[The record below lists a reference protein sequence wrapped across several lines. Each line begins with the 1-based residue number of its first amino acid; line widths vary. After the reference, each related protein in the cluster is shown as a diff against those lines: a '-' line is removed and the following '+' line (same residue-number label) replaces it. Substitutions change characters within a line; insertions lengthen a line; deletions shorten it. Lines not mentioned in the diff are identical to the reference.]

1 MKSHLVILVA
11 LLVIIAGCTTQTPV
25 EEQQVEV
32 VEEPAIEEPVVMVEP
47 AQGSSSSIDITRKA
61 FVPAELRVKLGTVVT
76 WVNKDTIGHT
86 VSFRG
91 ATGYSQYSG
100 IVPAGKTMEV
110 VFNDVGEFPYINGA
124 LGIQGTV
131 IVEE

>member
-1 MKSHLVILVA
+1 MRSHLVILLA
-11 LLVIIAGCTTQTPV
+11 LLVILAGCV
-25 EEQQVEV
+25 EAPIEEAPAEV
-32 VEEPAIEEPVVMVEP
+32 PAEEPMEEYVP
-47 AQGSSSSIDITRKA
+47 ASSGTVDITRKA
-61 FVPAELRVKLGTVVT
+61 FVPEELRVKLGSVVT
-76 WVNKDTIGHT
+76 WINKDTIGHT

-91 ATGYSQYSG
+91 ATGYSRYSG
-100 IVPAGKTMEV
+100 VVPAGKTLEV

>member
-1 MKSHLVILVA
+1 MKSHLIIMLV
-11 LLVIIAGCTTQTPV
+11 LLIAIAGCGETPVAEEPVAPV
-25 EEQQVEV
+25 EEII
-32 VEEPAIEEPVVMVEP
+32 EEPAVEEVPVMLTASV
-47 AQGSSSSIDITRKA
+47 DILRKA
-61 FVPAELRVKLGTVVT
+61 FMPEELRVKLGTTVT

-91 ATGYSQYSG
+91 STGYTQYSG
-100 IVPAGKTMEV
+100 IVPSGKTMEV

-124 LGIQGTV
+124 LGIQGTI